1 MTPTAAPARHSTP
14 ARLVELDVLRGF
26 LLLWMTL
33 THLPTRAS
41 IISNQT
47 FGFVSGAEGF
57 IFLAGFMIGQL
68 EHRVERRGGW
78 NATLRDLRKRV
89 LRVYTYHAALVA
101 ITFTIVAA
109 IAVHYHRL
117 GLENLLSFYLAHP
130 KRAIVAAL
138 ILKYRPS
145 LLDILPMYVL
155 FLALTPLARW
165 VARRAGW
172 DPVVYTSFAIWAIAQ
187 FGFRHWVHVH
197 FDPLHLGVPEDST
210 GAFDTWAWQL
220 LWMVGLALGSIYSDQ
235 IVGSDPPDAA
245 PHRIPPLLTRASVW
259 VALVFLVLRYS
270 PVDHWMD
277 PDSYGW
283 LIDKWHLGPA
293 RVINFA
299 AITLVVV
306 RFGEKVASLA
316 IFQPL
321 ALLGRAS
328 IEVFSVHVL
337 CCLAGHSL
345 SADADP
351 NYPGWVQLILLVGTV
366 AALFLTA
373 QLQARRAVRRK
384 RA

>member
-1 MTPTAAPARHSTP
+1 
-14 ARLVELDVLRGF
+14 
-26 LLLWMTL
+26 
-33 THLPTRAS
+33 
-41 IISNQT
+41 
-47 FGFVSGAEGF
+47 
-57 IFLAGFMIGQL
+57 
-68 EHRVERRGGW
+68 
-78 NATLRDLRKRV
+78 
-89 LRVYTYHAALVA
+89 
-101 ITFTIVAA
+101 
-109 IAVHYHRL
+109 
-117 GLENLLSFYLAHP
+117 
-130 KRAIVAAL
+130 
-138 ILKYRPS
+138 
-145 LLDILPMYVL
+145 
-155 FLALTPLARW
+155 
-165 VARRAGW
+165 
-172 DPVVYTSFAIWAIAQ
+172 
-187 FGFRHWVHVH
+187 
-197 FDPLHLGVPEDST
+197 
-210 GAFDTWAWQL
+210 
-220 LWMVGLALGSIYSDQ
+220 
-235 IVGSDPPDAA
+235 
-245 PHRIPPLLTRASVW
+245 VW
-259 VALVFLVLRYS
+259 VAVVFLVLRYS